1 MHFTE
6 ILIRRPV
13 FSTVLSLIILLIGLR
28 SFLSLPLREYPN
40 IEPSVISIS
49 TFYPGANANL
59 MEGFITTPLEN
70 SLSGINGIDFTSSS
84 STQNMSNITIK
95 FKLGYNLNKAITDV
109 SNAISS
115 GRSQLPKN
123 IDNPVISKHDPNAQ
137 PTVFIAYS
145 SHNLSKEA
153 LTDYLERIVQP
164 QLETLPGVSKAEIFG
179 QRSYAMRIWL
189 DPNRMA
195 AHNIT
200 PTDIVSAFSNNNVQA
215 APGILDSPWQETTIN
230 AKTDLTTARQFNN
243 LVIRN
248 QNGYLTHVSDV
259 GHAELGP
266 SSNTVAVNIDGNTNS
281 VVAGVIPQA
290 TANPLDV
297 SKEVDHILLQLQS
310 NIPSGIESK
319 VVWDSSKFIS
329 QSLKEVRS
337 TIFESVLFVIVIIFL
352 ILGSVRS
359 VMIPLI
365 TIPLSIIGVCG
376 FMLMMGYTL
385 NTLTLL
391 AWVLAIGLVV
401 DDAIVVVENIHRH
414 IELGETPLNAAII
427 GAKEI
432 GFPVIAMTLTLA
444 AVYAPIGFMSG
455 LTGRLFREFAFTL
468 AGAVIISGFIALTLS
483 PMMCSQFLSQHTQK
497 KGFILKIDAFF
508 NSLVEKYKRALGK
521 ILYNQKSKNPLFKR
535 KIIQYTQK
543 FIPRFNN
550 PFSQVKITNRKWI
563 LITMLFIY
571 GLCYLLYISLHHE
584 LAPTEDQGAL
594 YAVISA
600 PTAAN
605 IDYTEKYS
613 QEIAKI
619 FNKVP
624 EKASYGIIDGY
635 PTVSSG
641 FAFLALKPW
650 NERKRSS
657 TEIINSL
664 FPQFWMIPGI
674 KAFPF
679 NLPALPG
686 TSGGT
691 AVKFAIKTTENYMK
705 LNQVTQKFI
714 GTVTKENPAILNLS
728 SDLKLDKP
736 QIEMTIHRNKANSL
750 GVSMQDISTALNTL
764 LGQPVSGQFEMQGR
778 SYNVIPQ
785 LYPEFRNYAEQLE
798 NINVR
803 TTSGDLIPLSNLVSV
818 KEISA
823 PQSLNHFQEMRSAML
838 TGGLA
843 PGYSLG
849 EALDY
854 LNKLAEKQLPS
865 HFAID
870 YAGQS
875 RQFMEAN
882 GAMEKTLIFAVIFI
896 FLVLAAQFESF
907 RDPLIVMV
915 SVPLSLAGALIA
927 MHFTSSALN
936 IYTQIG
942 LVSLIGL
949 ISKHGILIVE
959 FANQL
964 QRKGN
969 TLTSAVIEAA
979 ALRLRPILMTTGA
992 MLFGALPLALA
1003 SGAGAEARK
1012 QLGYVILGGMSFGTL
1027 FTLFIVPVVYTFLA
1041 AHKAEDRKYS
1051 SEISPVP
1058 SQNN

>member
-6 ILIRRPV
+6 IFIRRPV

-40 IEPSVISIS
+40 IESSVISIS

-70 SLSGINGIDFTSSS
+70 SLSGINGIDFTSSY
-84 STQNMSNITIK
+84 STQNMSNIIIK
-95 FKLGYNLNKAITDV
+95 FKLGHDLNKAITDV

-115 GRSQLPKN
+115 ARSRLPRN
-123 IDNPVISKHDPNAQ
+123 IDDPTISKHDPNAQ
-137 PTVFIAYS
+137 PTVFIAYG
-145 SHNLSKEA
+145 SHSLTKEA
-153 LTDYLERIVQP
+153 LTDYLQRIVQP
-164 QLETLPGVSKAEIFG
+164 QLETLPGVSKAEIYG

-200 PTDIVSAFSNNNVQA
+200 PSDITAAFTNNNVQA
-215 APGILDSPWQETTIN
+215 APGLLDSPWQETTIN
-230 AKTDLTTARQFNN
+230 AKTDLTTANQFNN

-266 SSNTVAVNIDGNTNS
+266 SNNTVAVNMNGNTNS
-281 VVAGVIPQA
+281 VVMAVIPQA

-297 SKEVDHILLQLQS
+297 SKEVSRILLQLKS
-310 NIPSGIESK
+310 NIPSGTESK
-319 VVWDSSKFIS
+319 VVWDTSKFIA

-337 TIFESVLFVIVIIFL
+337 TIFESVLFVVVVIFL
-352 ILGSVRS
+352 FLGSLRQV
-359 VMIPLI
+359 
-365 TIPLSIIGVCG
+365 TIPLLTIPFSIIGVCG

-414 IELGETPLNAAII
+414 IENGESPLSAAIK

-444 AVYAPIGFMSG
+444 AVYAPIGFMAG

-468 AGAVIISGFIALTLS
+468 ASAVTISGFIALTLS
-483 PMMCSQFLSQHTQK
+483 PMMCSKFLSQHIQK
-497 KGFILKIDAFF
+497 KGFIAKIDELFHSFAK
-508 NSLVEKYKRALGK
+508 KYQQILEK
-521 ILYNQKSKNPLFKR
+521 ILQ
-535 KIIQYTQK
+535 
-543 FIPRFNN
+543 
-550 PFSQVKITNRKWI
+550 NRKPVLI
-563 LITMLFIY
+563 LMLVIY
-571 GLCYLLYISLHHE
+571 GLCYLLYITLHHE
-584 LAPTEDQGAL
+584 LAPTEDQGGL

-619 FNKVP
+619 FNQVP

-635 PTVSSG
+635 PSVNSG

-650 NERKRSS
+650 DERSRSS
-657 TEIINSL
+657 TEIIAAL
-664 FPQFWMIPGI
+664 TPQFWMIPGI

-679 NLPALPG
+679 NLPPLPG
-686 TSGGT
+686 TSGGS
-691 AVKFAIKTTENYMK
+691 AVKIAIKTTESYQK

-714 GTVTKENPAILNLS
+714 NTVTKENPAILNLS

-736 QIEMTIHRNKANSL
+736 QIDMTIHRNKANSL
-750 GVSMQDISTALNTL
+750 GVSMEDISTALNTL

-778 SYNVIPQ
+778 GYDVIPQ

-803 TTSGDLIPLSNLVSV
+803 TTSGDLIPLSNLVTL

-849 EALDY
+849 EALNY
-854 LNKLAEKQLPS
+854 LNHLAQKQFPS

-875 RQFMEAN
+875 RQFIEAN
-882 GAMEKTLIFAVIFI
+882 GAMEKTLFFAIIFI

-907 RDPLIVMV
+907 RDPFIVMV
-915 SVPLSLAGALIA
+915 SVPLSLTGALIA
-927 MHFTSSALN
+927 MHLTGTTLN

-942 LVSLIGL
+942 LVTLIGL

-969 TLTSAVIEAA
+969 TLSSAVIEAA
-979 ALRLRPILMTTGA
+979 VLRLRPILMTTGA

-1041 AHKAEDRKYS
+1041 AQKAEDEKYKTK
-1051 SEISPVP
+1051 ILT
-1058 SQNN
+1058 SQEMN